1 MQTGGAAIARAMSS
15 QNMEQQRMRGMLE
28 PLQEKDPDISQIVT
42 YSKFVVAYF
51 LQQEGASP
59 GWRKANIEGPV
70 YLIKRQKA
78 PFYQIIVKNQFSN
91 SDLIDNLHPDW
102 ELDCQKNYIFYK
114 IEDTKQQIRGLWF
127 HNDAERVKIETM
139 LEQTMEELRSKPEKP
154 AMPPPQ
160 REAPSAN
167 GDSQLGRDDPDTVV
181 VSRDSVK
188 SVLQELANDDD
199 FVTMVWQ
206 KLKSKPSM

>member
-1 MQTGGAAIARAMSS
+1 MSG
-15 QNMEQQRMRGMLE
+15 QNSEQVRMRGMLE

-51 LQQEGASP
+51 LQQDGSSP

-70 YLIKRQKA
+70 YLIKRQK
-78 PFYQIIVKNQFSN
+78 PPLYQIIVKNQFSN

-114 IEDTKQQIRGLWF
+114 IEDTKQHIRGLWF

-139 LEQTMEELRSKPEKP
+139 LEQTMEELRNKGEKA
-154 AMPPPQ
+154 AMTPPSL
-160 REAPSAN
+160 REGPSAN
-167 GDSQLGRDDPDTVV
+167 GDPQVGRSDDDSVV
-181 VSRDSVK
+181 VSKDSVR
-188 SVLQELANDDD
+188 SVLKELAEDDE

-206 KLKSKPSM
+206 KLKSKPAI

>member
-1 MQTGGAAIARAMSS
+1 MSS

-91 SDLIDNLHPDW
+91 NDLIDNLHPDW

-154 AMPPPQ
+154 AMMPPPQ

-167 GDSQLGRDDPDTVV
+167 GDSQLGRDDPDTLVS

-199 FVTMVWQ
+199 FVTMIWQ